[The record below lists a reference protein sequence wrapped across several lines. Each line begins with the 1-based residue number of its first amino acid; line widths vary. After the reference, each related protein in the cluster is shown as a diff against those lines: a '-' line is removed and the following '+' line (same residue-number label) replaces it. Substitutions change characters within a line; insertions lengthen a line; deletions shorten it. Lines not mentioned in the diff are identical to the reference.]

1 MSILRIRPCGGRF
14 HLIPGLSFR
23 NPSMSN
29 KDSPKPSDALI
40 KTREPQYQECVDAAL
55 ARGFERLGL
64 RSSQSWHDD
73 PKHLLFRLSRYKF
86 VAKMLAGS
94 EHVLEI
100 GCGDA
105 FGTRLVQQ
113 VVKELSATDF
123 DEVFLEDV
131 KARMVE
137 RWRFR
142 VFLHDLLAGPIPG
155 SYDGIYALDVLE
167 HIKLEDEDTFL
178 NNALAPLTPHG
189 VAIFG
194 MPSLESQVHASP
206 TSRAGHVNC
215 KSMADFKKTMQ
226 RYFHNVFM
234 FSMNDEVVHTGF
246 HPMAHYLLALCAGK
260 R

>member
-1 MSILRIRPCGGRF
+1 MSK
-14 HLIPGLSFR
+14 
-23 NPSMSN
+23 N
-29 KDSPKPSDALI
+29 DSPMLGREAV
-40 KTREPQYQECVDAAL
+40 KTREPQYQECVEAAD

-113 VVKELSATDF
+113 GVKTLSATDF

-142 VFLHDLLAGPIPG
+142 VFAHDLLAGPIPG
-155 SYDGIYALDVLE
+155 NYEGVFALDVLE
-167 HIKLEDEDTFL
+167 HIRPEDEHTFL
-178 NNALAPLTPHG
+178 KNAFAPLTPHG
-189 VAIFG
+189 AAIIG

-215 KSMADFKKTMQ
+215 QSMPDLKKTMQ
-226 RYFHNVFM
+226 QHFHNVFM

-246 HPMAHYLLALCAGK
+246 HPMAQYLFALCAGK
-260 R
+260 RCA

>member
-1 MSILRIRPCGGRF
+1 MPKDFTMLLRE
-14 HLIPGLSFR
+14 
-23 NPSMSN
+23 
-29 KDSPKPSDALI
+29 AI
-40 KTREPQYQECVDAAL
+40 KTREPQYQECVDAA
-55 ARGFERLGL
+55 ATRGFERLGL

-73 PKHLLFRLSRYKF
+73 PRHVLFRLARYKF

-113 VVKELSATDF
+113 EVTALSATDF
-123 DEVFLEDV
+123 DEVFVKDVED
-131 KARMVE
+131 RMVD

-142 VFLHDLLAGPIPG
+142 VFTHDLLAGPLPG
-155 SYDGIYALDVLE
+155 SYDGVFALDVLE
-167 HIKLEDEDTFL
+167 HIKQEDEHTFL
-178 NNALAPLTPHG
+178 MHALAPLTGHG
-189 VAIFG
+189 VAIIG
-194 MPSLESQVHASP
+194 TPSLEGQTYASP

-215 KSMADFKKTMQ
+215 KSMPDLKKTMA

-246 HPMAHYLLALCAGK
+246 HPMAHYLFALCAHK
-260 R
+260 K